1 MNAKIIKTKISEG
14 LEQTMTKAYICLIL
28 NLNTKH
34 KKNTHTKCAQCGF
47 KRKYKMYSNKVWKH
61 EYEGNKIR
69 LWCKIICKIGVE

>member
-34 KKNTHTKCAQCGF
+34 KKNTHTQNVHNVGSNGNIKCIPI
-47 KRKYKMYSNKVWKH
+47 KY
-61 EYEGNKIR
+61 GNMNMKAT
-69 LWCKIICKIGVE
+69 K